1 MSDKNAYFKKFPLIN
16 YQGSI
21 AINLL
26 QRADFIRNVK
36 SFSTSFY
43 PYTINKENKIDHIA
57 FNYYDDSNFDWLI
70 YHANDII
77 DPYYD
82 VPLTEDEFNSFIIK
96 KYGSIRSAQRIVIEY
111 QNNFATDDTMLS
123 VAAYETL
130 PSNLKKYWDPVLT
143 YLSVAGFE
151 RSKIKLKSKTNKI
164 ISFNFTSEIETPF
177 EVNSIIVK
185 SSNDNNRATV
195 VFANTSS
202 MTIKD
207 IHGTFDSNVNY
218 TISNESLSATV
229 DYTTVQTIADPIPVA
244 EQIYYSPVY
253 AYDYEVDLNEQKRDI
268 KLVDKSYK
276 NSLNKK
282 LSELMI

>member
-1 MSDKNAYFKKFPLIN
+1 MSDKNAYFKKLPLIN

-26 QRADFIRNVK
+26 QRVDFNKNVK
-36 SFSTSFY
+36 SFSTAFY
-43 PYTINKENKIDHIA
+43 PYTIDKENKIDHIA

-82 VPLTEDEFNSFIIK
+82 VPLTESEFNSYIIK
-96 KYGSIRSAQRIVIEY
+96 KYGSIRNAQRTVIEY
-111 QNNFATDDTMLS
+111 QNNFEKDDTILS
-123 VAAYETL
+123 VAAYSAL

-151 RSKIKLKSKTNKI
+151 RSKVKLKAKTNKI
-164 ISFNFTSEIETPF
+164 ISFNFTSEIETSF
-177 EVNSIIVK
+177 EVNSIVVR

-207 IHGTFDSNVNY
+207 IHGTFDSNANY
-218 TISNESLSATV
+218 TISSDSLSATV
-229 DYTTVQTIADPIPVA
+229 DYTTVQTIANPIPAA

-253 AYDYEVDLNEQKRDI
+253 VYDYEVDLNEQKRNI
-268 KLVDKSYK
+268 KLVDNSYK

-282 LSELMI
+282 LSELMS